1 MKKLLLLLTLVANG
15 FACNCYAQTPPS
27 PEENPENIFISGAHG
42 QIGDP
47 KSMNIEVSA
56 YLNQGVVTVS
66 IDWYAGY
73 ADIYVEDE
81 DGNEV
86 ADDTI
91 YVNGHASTQLNV
103 STLSSG
109 TYTLYIKLRDGSI
122 FSGSFQI

>member
-1 MKKLLLLLTLVANG
+1 MKKLLLLLALVANG
-15 FACNCYAQTPPS
+15 FACNCYAQVVPIDPTP
-27 PEENPENIFISGAHG
+27 
-42 QIGDP
+42 IGDP
-47 KSMNIEVSA
+47 PSVPDPKSLLPEASA

>member
-1 MKKLLLLLTLVANG
+1 MKKLLLLLALVANG
-15 FACNCYAQTPPS
+15 FACNCYAQVVVPTGGGVIINGGG
-27 PEENPENIFISGAHG
+27 ENPPVDT
-42 QIGDP
+42 DP
-47 KSMNIEVSA
+47 KSLNAIVSA
-56 YLNQGVVTVS
+56 YLNQETITVS